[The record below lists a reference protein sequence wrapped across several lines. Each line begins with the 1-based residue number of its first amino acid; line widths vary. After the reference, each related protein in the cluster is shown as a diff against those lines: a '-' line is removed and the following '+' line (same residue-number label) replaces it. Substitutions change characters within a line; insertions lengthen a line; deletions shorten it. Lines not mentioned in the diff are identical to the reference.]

1 MKSAAYRGAMKAVVL
16 VEDGKLSYTDVAVPE
31 RPGPG
36 WALVRVAFSSVC
48 SSDMH
53 RAFGRG
59 AYRYPLIMGHEFSG
73 YVDEPAQPGQL
84 PRGTAVTVFP
94 LIPCRKC
101 GPCQVG
107 EYAQCMDYDYLGSRR
122 DGAFAEL
129 VWAPEDCLVPVPA
142 GVGMREAALT
152 EPCAVALHG
161 AEKLS
166 VRAGTTAAVFG
177 GGPIGNMAAQWIR
190 LRGCHTVFV
199 VDVEPDKLDLAADM
213 GFTPVDARAVDPVQ
227 RIRELTAGVGADR
240 VMEAVGL
247 PRTFLQAVQCAAR
260 FGEVVFLGNIHGTL
274 EIGEGDVSSILRREL
289 VIRGTWN
296 SRITPAGRSE
306 WDAVLGSLGRGD
318 APAGA
323 VAGRINVDRL
333 ISHTPPLSDGV
344 EVLRRMRDR
353 AEPFSKVVFTL

>member
-1 MKSAAYRGAMKAVVL
+1 
-16 VEDGKLSYTDVAVPE
+16 
-31 RPGPG
+31 
-36 WALVRVAFSSVC
+36 
-48 SSDMH
+48 
-53 RAFGRG
+53 
-59 AYRYPLIMGHEFSG
+59 
-73 YVDEPAQPGQL
+73 
-84 PRGTAVTVFP
+84 
-94 LIPCRKC
+94 
-101 GPCQVG
+101 
-107 EYAQCMDYDYLGSRR
+107 
-122 DGAFAEL
+122 
-129 VWAPEDCLVPVPA
+129 
-142 GVGMREAALT
+142 
-152 EPCAVALHG
+152 
-161 AEKLS
+161 
-166 VRAGTTAAVFG
+166 
-177 GGPIGNMAAQWIR
+177 MAAQWIR
-190 LRGCHTVFV
+190 LRGCHTVYV

-323 VAGRINVDRL
+323 VAGGDAPAGAVAGGDAPAGAVAGGDAPAGAVAGRINVDRL